1 MQFVVYLIKEVNMIE
16 SPKLNKQEKE
26 LEGGILNYLEQ
37 FIANKHC
44 IDLLKKASANHKI
57 KVLMML
63 CKYKRQDYVS

>member
-16 SPKLNKQEKE
+16 SPNLNKQEKE
-26 LEGGILNYLEQ
+26 LEGEILNYLEQ
-37 FIANKHC
+37 FIANKLC
-44 IDLLKKASANHKI
+44 IDLLKKASANHQI